1 MSVHTNVLLPLW
13 QGILTGMSVNGFSVS
28 INERDLG
35 GNLVEDALE
44 ALLKHAWSP
53 THLARQVSITF
64 CELSSWA
71 YCDRMDRGDNVH
83 ALFLNSPKA
92 SLPEKSS

>member
-1 MSVHTNVLLPLW
+1 MSVH
-13 QGILTGMSVNGFSVS
+13 GFSVS

-53 THLARQVSITF
+53 THLARHVSVT
-64 CELSSWA
+64 
-71 YCDRMDRGDNVH
+71 M
-83 ALFLNSPKA
+83 SPVA
-92 SLPEKSS
+92 GHIV